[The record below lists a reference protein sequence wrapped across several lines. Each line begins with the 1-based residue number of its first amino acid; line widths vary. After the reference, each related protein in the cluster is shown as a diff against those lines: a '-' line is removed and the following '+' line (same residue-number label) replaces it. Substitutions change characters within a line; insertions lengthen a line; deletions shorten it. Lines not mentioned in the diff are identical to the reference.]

1 MKIINKTTFSV
12 CKNKVTIKQFEDK
25 SFDFIITDSSKD
37 SYHFKN
43 EKDIEQVKCDLH
55 EIADNNDIGAELST
69 KAHNWYYGKV
79 LGKNVENEYDCI

>member
-25 SFDFIITDSSKD
+25 SFDFVITDSSKD

-43 EKDIEQVKCDLH
+43 EKDKLYLSYKSYFEKIESL
-55 EIADNNDIGAELST
+55 
-69 KAHNWYYGKV
+69 
-79 LGKNVENEYDCI
+79 